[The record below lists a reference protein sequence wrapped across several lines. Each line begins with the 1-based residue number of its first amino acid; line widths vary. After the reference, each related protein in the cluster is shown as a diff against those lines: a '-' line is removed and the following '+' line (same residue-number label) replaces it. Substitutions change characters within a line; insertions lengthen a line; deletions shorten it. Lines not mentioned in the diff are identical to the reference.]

1 MKISFAQKFKNLF
14 SSKKVDEEFFE
25 NLTDALVEGDM
36 GAKLA
41 YEITEELEKICRE
54 KKLSDE
60 ADIKNE
66 LKNMLLS
73 YVKSYDLIPEP
84 GKVNLFMMLGVNG
97 VGKTTTAAKIAKL
110 YKEKGEKVIMAASDT
125 FRAAAEEQLEMHGE
139 RLGIRVIA
147 HQHGSD
153 PSAVVFDAAE
163 SSRANGGGVIIAD
176 TAGRLHNKEN
186 LVRELQKIDRIAAQK
201 ADPGC
206 YKKLLVID
214 GTTGQNALRQ
224 AEVFSESVGVDAI
237 IITKYDSTARGGCA
251 FTIGKQ
257 LGLPVAF
264 VCTGE
269 KYENIQNFDPEKYV
283 EEFLG

>member
-41 YEITEELEKICRE
+41 YEITGELEKICRE

-237 IITKYDSTARGGCA
+237 VITKYDSTARGGCA